1 MKSLAAVALV
11 LAAAVSSLTGCHEP
25 HSFMVKRPEDPVAD
39 KAVTKLWADD
49 IERVAQDGDWLLSR
63 GYFATSDVITVLT
76 GGESVSHAS
85 IYDAKKRTVIEA
97 VGSGVREVTL
107 EEFLR
112 RNHHVILVRP
122 TSMTEAERAHAVTR
136 ARSRLGQEFD
146 KGGLIG
152 LGTSDKVYCSELVWW
167 ASQSELHHDVHE
179 RVITPAELMK
189 YSTVVYWSGERTD
202 EQILELAVEHERTAP
217 RAGHVA
223 VAR

>member
-11 LAAAVSSLTGCHEP
+11 LAASLTGCHEP
-25 HSFMVKRPEDPVAD
+25 HSFLVKRPENAVAD
-39 KAVTKLWADD
+39 KAVTQLWADD
-49 IERVAQDGDWLLSR
+49 IKRVAQDGDWLLTR
-63 GYFATSDVITVLT
+63 GYFATSDVISVLT
-76 GGESVSHAS
+76 SGEDVSHAS
-85 IYDAKKRTVIEA
+85 IYDAKTGSVIEA
-97 VGSGVREVTL
+97 VSAGVREVTL
-107 EEFLR
+107 EELLR

-122 TSMTEAERAHAVTR
+122 TNVTAAERAHAVTR

-152 LGTSDKVYCSELVWW
+152 LGTNDKVYCSELVWW

-179 RVITPAELMK
+179 RVITPAELMQ

-202 EQILELAVEHERTAP
+202 EQILELAVEHERDKPHAD
-217 RAGHVA
+217 HVA